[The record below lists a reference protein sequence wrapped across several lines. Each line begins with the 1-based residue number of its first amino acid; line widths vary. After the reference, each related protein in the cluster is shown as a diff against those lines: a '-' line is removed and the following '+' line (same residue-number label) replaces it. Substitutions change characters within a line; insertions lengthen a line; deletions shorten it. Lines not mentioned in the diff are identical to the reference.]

1 MIIEKKRSSFVVKNH
16 PTDMTKE
23 NNKDIE
29 SLNKKLDELIET
41 KKDEASALRKIYE
54 SFGKKE
60 ENKSSDQNQK
70 K

>member
-1 MIIEKKRSSFVVKNH
+1 VKNH